1 MILCD
6 DLEAW
11 DVRGGRE
18 VLEEGDICILKA
30 DSLLCA
36 AETNTTL

>member
-1 MILCD
+1 MLYD

-11 DVRGGRE
+11 DVGGGRE
-18 VLEEGDICILKA
+18 VLEGEDICILRA